1 MDSLRSFLWMT
12 LCVVLIMILDAWYR
26 DYHYQLPDE
35 TKQKIETVIKQ
46 EQAKLPQSDAAP
58 TPKGD
63 EDAPPAVAQTTTPGA
78 TPDAAA
84 AMKSAGRIRVS
95 TDVYDAEIDSAG
107 GDIRVIRLRK
117 YPVSRD
123 KPNDPLELLTDDSS
137 RLFMPQSGMTGD
149 SAAPSH
155 QTVYQAEKSAYAL
168 ADGTRELEVVLNW
181 QSDTGVKFKKTFV
194 FHRDNYLID
203 LRYEVQNAAAQPWNG
218 RLYAQLQRDIRRVDV
233 SNRFIT
239 TYTGAAISSPEK
251 RYEKLQPKDLRAQ
264 NLDRE
269 ITGGWAAIVQHYF
282 LAALLPKSD
291 EVYRYY
297 TKFLQSGRYIVGM
310 YGPTQTVAP
319 GASATQSI
327 RFYAGPK
334 NQEILETIAPN
345 LELSADYGSLWFIAK
360 PLFWLLNNLHRLV
373 GNWGLS
379 IILLTLIVKAA
390 FFKLSA
396 FSYKSMANL
405 RKLQPKMADL
415 KERYGEDKAKMS
427 QLTMELYRKEKVNPL
442 GGCLPIL
449 VQVPVFISL
458 YWVLLETVE
467 LRNAGFM
474 GWIKDL
480 STPDPYF
487 ILPVLMG
494 ISMFIQNRL
503 NPPAQDPIQAKVL
516 ASFPIVF
523 SIFFAYFPAGLVL
536 YWVCNNT
543 LSIAQQWVITRKIM
557 GEPARR

>member
-1 MDSLRSFLWMT
+1 
-12 LCVVLIMILDAWYR
+12 
-26 DYHYQLPDE
+26 
-35 TKQKIETVIKQ
+35 
-46 EQAKLPQSDAAP
+46 
-58 TPKGD
+58 
-63 EDAPPAVAQTTTPGA
+63 
-78 TPDAAA
+78 
-84 AMKSAGRIRVS
+84 
-95 TDVYDAEIDSAG
+95 
-107 GDIRVIRLRK
+107 
-117 YPVSRD
+117 
-123 KPNDPLELLTDDSS
+123 
-137 RLFMPQSGMTGD
+137 
-149 SAAPSH
+149 
-155 QTVYQAEKSAYAL
+155 
-168 ADGTRELEVVLNW
+168 
-181 QSDTGVKFKKTFV
+181 
-194 FHRDNYLID
+194 
-203 LRYEVQNAAAQPWNG
+203 
-218 RLYAQLQRDIRRVDV
+218 VDV

-239 TYTGAAISSPEK
+239 TYTGVAISSPEK

-264 NLDRE
+264 NLDRD

-282 LAALLPKSD
+282 LAALVPKND
-291 EVYRYY
+291 EIYRYY
-297 TKFLQSGRYIVGM
+297 TKFLQNGRYIVGL
-310 YGPTQTVAP
+310 YGPTQSVAP
-319 GASATQSI
+319 GAAATQSI

-334 NQEILETIAPN
+334 NQELLESIAPN

-360 PLFWLLNNLHRLV
+360 PLFWLLNNLYKLV
-373 GNWGLS
+373 GNWGVA
-379 IILLTLIVKAA
+379 IMLLTLIVKLA

-427 QLTMELYRKEKVNPL
+427 QMTMELYRKEKVNPL
-442 GGCLPIL
+442 GGCLPIM
-449 VQVPVFISL
+449 VQIPVFISL

-467 LRNAGFM
+467 LRNAGFA

-480 STPDPYF
+480 SSPDPYF

-503 NPPAQDPIQAKVL
+503 NPPPQDPIQAKVL

-557 GEPARR
+557 GEPAPARR